1 MKTKLLAFLAAV
13 LLSAGAYAQTTKG
26 DVNEDGTVDA
36 QDITAVIDIM
46 QNGGGTAGKKTYYWY
61 VGTTKPVSSSNV
73 TSSGWTKLNS
83 KPSQIDVNTDMV
95 IPPVVWYVAIPHEYG
110 FQPYESSGAVPD
122 SGSWTKSQV
131 TIQSVLYDVFTLNGS
146 APRVNAIYKV

>member
-1 MKTKLLAFLAAV
+1 MLAVMLLG
-13 LLSAGAYAQTTKG
+13 SASAMAQSGNIDPARG
-26 DVNEDGTVDA
+26 DVNGDGIVDVG
-36 QDITAVIDIM
+36 DINAILKIM
-46 QNGGGTAGKKTYYWY
+46 RDGGGPVTVGGYYYWY
-61 VGTTKPVSSSNV
+61 VGSTQPVSSSDV

-110 FQPYESSGAVPD
+110 FQPYDSTGGAPD
-122 SGSWTKSQV
+122 SAGWTKSQV
-131 TIQSVLYDVFTLNGS
+131 TIQNVSYDVFTSNGS

>member
-1 MKTKLLAFLAAV
+1 MNFAAMLLVIVSAF
-13 LLSAGAYAQTTKG
+13 AQSGNNEPLKG
-26 DVNEDGTVDA
+26 DVNEDGVVDVA
-36 QDITAVIDIM
+36 DITAIIAIIKNNAAP
-46 QNGGGTAGKKTYYWY
+46 QTTYYWY
-61 VGTTKPVSSSNV
+61 VGSTKPVSSSDV

-131 TIQSVLYDVFTLNGS
+131 TIQNVSYDVFTLNGS